1 MTSNQGRKPD
11 ETKVYGRAA
20 IRHGNKKWGCLI
32 MWEFQVHAGMEKR
45 FESGYGSDGDWVR
58 LFELDESFIGT
69 ELVRDL
75 KAERTYVTLDF
86 WTSQKAYDE
95 FRKLYLVKYNA
106 LDQKYQE
113 MTESER
119 EVGRFPRVP
128 GK

>member
-1 MTSNQGRKPD
+1 MKR
-11 ETKVYGRAA
+11 
-20 IRHGNKKWGCLI
+20 WGCLI
-32 MWEFQVHAGMEKR
+32 VWEFQVRAGMEKR
-45 FESGYGSDGDWVR
+45 FESGYGSDDDWVR
-58 LFELDESFIGT
+58 LFELDKSFIGT

-75 KAERTYVTLDF
+75 KVERTYVTLDF

-95 FRKLYLVKYNA
+95 FRKRYLVKYNA

-119 EVGRFPRVP
+119 QIGRFVRVP